1 MIKRLFT
8 REKFQ
13 PILGHDIDKPRIT
26 LAGWCLILL
35 YLGVPAMAIGGLIDL
50 IVQQITGE
58 CVGVWCLF

>member
-13 PILGHDIDKPRIT
+13 SILGHDIDKPRIT
-26 LAGWCLILL
+26 VAGWCLILL
-35 YLGVPAMAIGGLIDL
+35 FLGVPAMAIGGLIDL
-50 IVQQITGE
+50 AVQQITGE

>member
-26 LAGWCLILL
+26 LAGWFLILV
-35 YLGVPAMAIGGLIDL
+35 YLGFPAMLIGGVIDL
-50 IVQQITGE
+50 IVQWISGE
-58 CVGVWCLF
+58 CLGVWCLF